1 MRGSGRLACVVA
13 AACSV
18 LMACTG
24 ESAPNAPPAQE
35 PSSSTT
41 TPAAPADGVDG
52 ATIVIDAGHQLG
64 NKNFAWT
71 DRLVPAGGFDTTC
84 NGTGTATNAG
94 FPEATFNFRVATR
107 LRRQLERHG
116 ARVVMTRTR
125 NRAELGGPCVDERG
139 RAGNDLGADLKLS
152 IHADGSYTDGEGFHV
167 IAPTH
172 RAPWTDDIY
181 RSSKRLAHAAKRG
194 LMRAGFSPADYVAG
208 GDGLDFRADLATLN
222 LSDIPT
228 VLVETGN
235 MRNADEARVMSSR
248 HGQYRYARALLR
260 GIRLFLTR

>member
-1 MRGSGRLACVVA
+1 MALCCA
-13 AACSV
+13 
-18 LMACTG
+18 LMACTAEDLPG
-24 ESAPNAPPAQE
+24 QMPAQE
-35 PSSSTT
+35 PSVEPSGS
-41 TPAAPADGVDG
+41 PSAAVPADALAG

-64 NKNFAWT
+64 NRNFPRA
-71 DRLVPAGGFDTTC
+71 DRLVPAGGFTKTC

-107 LRRQLERHG
+107 LKRQLERHG
-116 ARVVMTRTR
+116 ATVVMTRTR
-125 NRAELGGPCVDERG
+125 NSADLAGPCVDVRG
-139 RAGNDLGADLKLS
+139 LAGNDIGADLKVS
-152 IHADGSYTDGEGFHV
+152 IHADGSYTDGQGFHV
-167 IAPTH
+167 IAPTD

-194 LMRAGFSPADYVAG
+194 LIRAGFSPADYVAG

-248 HGQYRYARALLR
+248 RGQYRYARGLLR
-260 GIRLFLTR
+260 GIRIFLTR